1 MTDKVILITGAT
13 GGIGKAAATA
23 LAKQG
28 HTIIIH
34 GRNEQKVEHVR
45 DEIKAT
51 SGNEKIDTLVA
62 DMFLLSDV
70 RKMAEVFKH
79 KYDRLDVLV
88 NNAGGIMGKRRETT
102 SEGIEKT
109 IAVNLLAPFLLTGL
123 LMNSLKKSQN
133 GRIINVSSSSHK
145 LNAKPNFND
154 FQLGENYD
162 PLRAYGNAKL
172 FLIWVTQHLAVEMK
186 QAGMKNITAN
196 SMHPGAVATNFGV
209 ESNLGSLLNF
219 VGKLA
224 RPFFRSAEQGA
235 DTLIYM
241 ATANEISSASGKY
254 FINRKPAKVST
265 KYYTAENEKM
275 IWDYCNRLAGGPEIF
290 FEKINEKEFPVY

>member
-13 GGIGKAAATA
+13 GGIGKAAAMT
-23 LAKQG
+23 LANDG
-28 HTIIIH
+28 HTIVIH
-34 GRNEQKVEHVR
+34 GRNQQKVKQVR
-45 DEIKAT
+45 DEIKAA

-70 RKMAEVFKH
+70 RKMAALFKH

-102 SEGIEKT
+102 IEGNEKT

-123 LMNSLKKSQN
+123 LINSLKKSQD

-145 LNAKPNFND
+145 LNAKPDFND
-154 FQLGENYD
+154 LQLGKNYD

-186 QAGMKNITAN
+186 QAGIKNITAN
-196 SMHPGAVATNFGV
+196 TMHPGAVATNFGV
-209 ESNLGSLLNF
+209 DSNLGSLLNF

-224 RPFFRSAEQGA
+224 RPFFRSVEQGA

-241 ATANEISSASGKY
+241 ATADELSGVSGKY
-254 FINRKPAKVST
+254 FINRNPAKVST

-275 IWDYCNRLAGGPEIF
+275 IWDYCGRIAGGSEL
-290 FEKINEKEFPVY
+290 FEKVN